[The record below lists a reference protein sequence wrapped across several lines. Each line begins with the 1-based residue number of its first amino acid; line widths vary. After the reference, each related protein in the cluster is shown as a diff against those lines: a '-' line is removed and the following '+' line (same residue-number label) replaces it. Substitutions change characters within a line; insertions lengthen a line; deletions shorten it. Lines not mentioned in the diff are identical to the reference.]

1 MHILKLGG
9 KTLILVT
16 YVDDCL
22 LLYDNDSLLESFKE
36 HIGCKFKY
44 TKEGAELSW
53 HISVKYNRDWEAGTV
68 KLTQAAYIDELLWK
82 FGMEKCN
89 PMVEHTQLTR
99 ADCLRQLSLDLEN
112 LKMVAHYDTTRSWF
126 HGERALLIPGKP
138 WEGTHA
144 CCHPAETEVDLKGTL
159 TWTGQAVKKLYAGA
173 AVSWKCKRQLVVAFS
188 TAEAEYIAV
197 SKAAQEMIY
206 LQWIQL
212 DLGEEIVE
220 GYVLHK
226 DTKGCMDLGNHPSA
240 LDRTKHIDI
249 LVFFLLQAVADG
261 HVWLVSCRTNEMTA
275 DMMTKALSGPA
286 L

>member
-1 MHILKLGG
+1 M
-9 KTLILVT
+9 
-16 YVDDCL
+16 
-22 LLYDNDSLLESFKE
+22 FK
-36 HIGCKFKY
+36 
-44 TKEGAELSW
+44 
-53 HISVKYNRDWEAGTV
+53 
-68 KLTQAAYIDELLWK
+68 
-82 FGMEKCN
+82 
-89 PMVEHTQLTR
+89 
-99 ADCLRQLSLDLEN
+99 
-112 LKMVAHYDTTRSWF
+112 
-126 HGERALLIPGKP
+126 
-138 WEGTHA
+138 
-144 CCHPAETEVDLKGTL
+144 
-159 TWTGQAVKKLYAGA
+159 YAGA